1 MADRPD
7 NPRLPEEVVD
17 AFFDRSLE
25 EGSRERFYATLRR
38 DLRQCEQV
46 ARTQRALSML
56 RGPVDCPDLTDQI
69 MTRVAGRRAFLSPRL
84 RSLVTGGRLAVA
96 ASLLLGLLGVAVI
109 QRYAPRTVQLTTAPQ
124 PVSRIVEGG
133 CESAAQSARQL
144 AGTLSTVRAEA
155 APLARLGDLA
165 IRGLD
170 TPQRAAHASL
180 TPGVLTSV
188 RVLSADSPETGLRV
202 AGGAEATAS
211 FRADRFLLTCSPTGT
226 LPRPGTSQW
235 VWAAGPG
242 HSLEDSLS
250 ALPAMKDPSSNPL
263 WPAVDPL
270 LIEIA
275 KPKSPKH

>member
-1 MADRPD
+1 MPEPRD
-7 NPRLPEEVVD
+7 NPRLPEDVVD

-25 EGSRERFYATLRR
+25 EGSRERFYASLRG

-56 RGPVDCPDLTDQI
+56 RGPVECPDLTDQI

-84 RSLVTGGRLAVA
+84 RSMVTGGRVAVA
-96 ASLLLGLLGVAVI
+96 ASLLLGLLGIAAV
-109 QRYAPRTVQLTTAPQ
+109 QRYAPRSVQLTSAPQ
-124 PVSRIVEGG
+124 PVTRIVESSCVG
-133 CESAAQSARQL
+133 AAQSARQL
-144 AGTLSTVRAEA
+144 AGTLTTMRAEA

-170 TPQRAAHASL
+170 RPPRHPAL

-188 RVLSADSPETGLRV
+188 RVLSADPSDTSLQV
-202 AGGAEATAS
+202 AGGADGAA
-211 FRADRFLLTCSPTGT
+211 FRADRFTLNCSPTSV
-226 LPRPGTSQW
+226 LPRPGNGLW

-242 HSLEDSLS
+242 RTLEDSLS
-250 ALPAMKDPSSNPL
+250 ALPATKDPSSNPL

-270 LIEIA
+270 LIDLA
-275 KPKSPKH
+275 KPKSPKP